1 MSTQLPKNE
10 QGLRFGYTTGS
21 CATAAAAAAAQMLL
35 GAADVSAVT
44 LLTPKGIELSLDIED
59 ITIVPERLEANQCED
74 TRTAQQCIY
83 WGIKRESGN
92 DSVGARKC
100 VRCGVKK
107 DAGDD
112 PDITDGIMVYAVAEI
127 SDEPGVQIE
136 GGIGVGRVTR
146 PGLDQPV
153 GAAAINHVPREMITR
168 EVSRVMERACYDG
181 GIRITIEI
189 PEGVSL
195 AAKTFNPRL
204 GIEGGI
210 SVLGTSG
217 IVEPMSEEA
226 LKATIRAELSV
237 RRAEGYENVILVPG
251 NYGLDFLRERAMSRD
266 DQQNGLVYSTDQ
278 LQSEN
283 NIDVDSAVKCS
294 NFIGDAIDMAATL
307 GFKEVLLVGHIGK
320 LIKLSGGI
328 FNTHSRQADARIDLL
343 VSAGV
348 RADVPQE
355 ILKQLYDTVTT
366 EDALRILDE
375 HHVLRPVMDAVKER
389 VDYYLRQRAG
399 NKLQIRAILFSNVYG
414 EL

>member
-1 MSTQLPKNE
+1 MSTILLKNE

-35 GAADVSAVT
+35 CGDEVAVVT
-44 LLTPKGIELSLDIED
+44 FLTPKGIELSLDIED
-59 ITIVPERLEANQCED
+59 IHVVHYD
-74 TRTAQQCIY
+74 
-83 WGIKRESGN
+83 
-92 DSVGARKC
+92 RKQAVTDQMRKNC
-100 VRCGVKK
+100 APFWEINRQSVRCGVKK

-112 PDITDGIMVYAVAEI
+112 PDITDGIYVYAIAEL

-168 EVSRVMERACYDG
+168 EVTRVMALAHYDG

-189 PEGVSL
+189 PEGVTL

-226 LKATIRAELSV
+226 LKATIRTELSV
-237 RRAEGYENVILVPG
+237 RRAEGYQDVILVPG
-251 NYGLDFLRERAMSRD
+251 NYGLDFLKERVMSRD
-266 DQQNGLVYSTDQ
+266 ALKNRSPYMCSSVGERQ
-278 LQSEN
+278 LQTGN
-283 NIDVDSAVKCS
+283 TIDEESAVKCS
-294 NFIGDAIDMAATL
+294 NFIGDAIDMAAAL
-307 GFKEVLLVGHIGK
+307 GFTEVLLIGHIGK

-348 RADVPQE
+348 RADVSQE
-355 ILKQLYDTVTT
+355 VLKMLFDAVTT

-375 HHVLRPVMDAVKER
+375 HHMLCPVVDVVKER

-399 NKLQIRAILFSNVYG
+399 DKLQIRAILFSNVYG

>member
-1 MSTQLPKNE
+1 MSTILPKNE

-35 GAADVSAVT
+35 CMSDVSVVT
-44 LLTPKGIELSLDIED
+44 FLTPKGVELSLDIED
-59 ITIVPERLEANQCED
+59 ITVVQESVEENPCED
-74 TRTAQQCIY
+74 TGTSQSCVCGDVTRNPGDDTK
-83 WGIKRESGN
+83 G
-92 DSVGARKC
+92 VRKC

-112 PDITDGIMVYAVAEI
+112 PDITDGIYVYAVAEPI
-127 SDEPGVQIE
+127 DEPGVQIE
-136 GGIGVGRVTR
+136 GGIGVGWVTR

-168 EVSRVMERACYDG
+168 EVLRVMERAQYAG

-226 LKATIRAELSV
+226 LKATIRTELSV
-237 RRAEGYENVILVPG
+237 RRAEGHQDVILVPG
-251 NYGLDFLRERAMSRD
+251 NYGLDFLKACQM
-266 DQQNGLVYSTDQ
+266 
-278 LQSEN
+278 
-283 NIDVDSAVKCS
+283 DVDAAVKCS
-294 NFIGDAIDMAATL
+294 NFIGDAIDMAAAL
-307 GFKEVLLVGHIGK
+307 GFTEVLLVGHIGK

-355 ILKQLYDTVTT
+355 ILKKLYDTVTT

-375 HHVLRPVMDAVKER
+375 HHMLCTVMDAVKER
-389 VDYYLRQRAG
+389 VNYYLQQRAG
-399 NKLQIRAILFSNVYG
+399 DRLHIRAILFSNVYG

>member
-1 MSTQLPKNE
+1 MSSQLPKNE

-35 GAADVSAVT
+35 CQDEVSCVSLT
-44 LLTPKGIELSLDIED
+44 TPKGIALQLDIEQ
-59 ITIVPERLEANQCED
+59 IT
-74 TRTAQQCIY
+74 
-83 WGIKRESGN
+83 REEQ
-92 DSVGARKC
+92 K
-100 VRCGVKK
+100 VRCAVKK

-112 PDITDGIMVYAVAEI
+112 PDITDGIYVYAVAELTDI
-127 SDEPGVQIE
+127 PGVQIE

-153 GAAAINHVPREMITR
+153 GAAAINHVPRAMITE
-168 EVSRVMERACYDG
+168 EVKKVMERARYHG
-181 GIRITIEI
+181 GVRITVEI
-189 PEGVSL
+189 PEGIAL

-237 RRAEGYENVILVPG
+237 RRAEGHADVILVPG
-251 NYGLDFLRERAMSRD
+251 NYGIDFLRERKKMD
-266 DQQNGLVYSTDQ
+266 
-278 LQSEN
+278 
-283 NIDVDSAVKCS
+283 IDAAVKCS
-294 NFIGDAIDMAATL
+294 NFIGDAIDMAAAL
-307 GFKEVLLVGHIGK
+307 GFTEVLLVGHIGK
-320 LIKLSGGI
+320 LIKLAGGI

-375 HHVLRPVMDAVKER
+375 HHVLCPVMDAMKER
-389 VDYYLRQRAG
+389 VAYYLQQRVG
-399 NKLQIRAILFSNVYG
+399 ERLQIRAILFSNVYG

>member
-1 MSTQLPKNE
+1 MGSQLPKNE

-21 CATAAAAAAAQMLL
+21 CATGAAAAAAQMLL
-35 GAADVSAVT
+35 CQDEVSSVD
-44 LLTPKGIELSLDIED
+44 LMTPKGIKLQLDIEH
-59 ITIVPERLEANQCED
+59 ITRD
-74 TRTAQQCIY
+74 
-83 WGIKRESGN
+83 G
-92 DSVGARKC
+92 RK

-112 PDITDGIMVYAVAEI
+112 PDVTDGIYIYAVAELT
-127 SDEPGVQIE
+127 EKPGVQIK

-153 GAAAINHVPREMITR
+153 GAAAINHVPREMIAR
-168 EVSRVMERACYDG
+168 EVTRVMEHVHYSG
-181 GIRITIEI
+181 GICITVEI
-189 PEGVSL
+189 PEGVAL
-195 AAKTFNPRL
+195 ASKTFNPRL

-226 LKATIRAELSV
+226 LKATIRAELSM
-237 RRAEGYENVILVPG
+237 RRAEGHQDVILVPG
-251 NYGLDFLRERAMSRD
+251 NYGLDFLRERAESRGNLQYGRD
-266 DQQNGLVYSTDQ
+266 DSDCEPQV
-278 LQSEN
+278 EN
-283 NIDVDSAVKCS
+283 HIDADAAVKCS

-307 GFKEVLLVGHIGK
+307 RFTEVLLVGHIGK

-355 ILKQLYDTVTT
+355 ILKLLYDAATT
-366 EDALRILDE
+366 EDALRILDG

-389 VDYYLRQRAG
+389 VDYYLQQRAG
-399 NKLQIRAILFSNVYG
+399 GKLQIRAILFSNVYG

>member
-1 MSTQLPKNE
+1 MSTILPKNE

-35 GAADVSAVT
+35 SGVEVSVVT
-44 LLTPKGIELSLDIED
+44 FVTPKGMELSLDIED
-59 ITIVPERLEANQCED
+59 IQMVH
-74 TRTAQQCIY
+74 Y
-83 WGIKRESGN
+83 GREEEVS
-92 DSVGARKC
+92 DQTSKKC
-100 VRCGVKK
+100 TPPLKMNRQSVRCGVKK

-112 PDITDGIMVYAVAEI
+112 PDITDGIYIYAIAEL

-153 GAAAINHVPREMITR
+153 GAAAINHVPREMITW
-168 EVSRVMERACYDG
+168 EVSRVMERACYGG

-226 LKATIRAELSV
+226 LKATIRTELSV
-237 RRAEGYENVILVPG
+237 RRAEGHQDVILVPG
-251 NYGLDFLRERAMSRD
+251 NYGLDFLREKAMSRASM
-266 DQQNGLVYSTDQ
+266 QNGSASLNCELQTDC
-278 LQSEN
+278 
-283 NIDVDSAVKCS
+283 NIDVDVAVKCS
-294 NFIGDAIDMAATL
+294 NFIGDAIDMAAAL
-307 GFKEVLLVGHIGK
+307 GFTEVLLVGHIGK

-355 ILKQLYDTVTT
+355 ILKKLYDTVTT

-375 HHVLRPVMDAVKER
+375 HHMLRPVMDAVKER

-399 NKLQIRAILFSNVYG
+399 DKLQIRAILFSNVYG

>member
-1 MSTQLPKNE
+1 MSTTLPKNE

-35 GAADVSAVT
+35 CGDEVSTVDFM
-44 LLTPKGIELSLDIED
+44 TPKGIKLQLDIEH
-59 ITIVPERLEANQCED
+59 IT
-74 TRTAQQCIY
+74 
-83 WGIKRESGN
+83 REEN
-92 DSVGARKC
+92 R

-112 PDITDGIMVYAVAEI
+112 PDITDGIYIYAVAEI

-153 GAAAINHVPREMITR
+153 GASAVNHVPREMITR
-168 EVSRVMERACYDG
+168 EVSRVMEHARYDG

-237 RRAEGYENVILVPG
+237 RRAEGHQDVVLVPG

-266 DQQNGLVYSTDQ
+266 NLQNGSASLNCE
-278 LQSEN
+278 LQEDH
-283 NIDVDSAVKCS
+283 NIDVNSAVKCS
-294 NFIGDAIDMAATL
+294 NFIGDAIDMAAAL
-307 GFKEVLLVGHIGK
+307 GFTEVLLVGHIGK

-355 ILKQLYDTVTT
+355 ILKKLYDTVTT
-366 EDALRILDE
+366 EDALRMLDE
-375 HHVLRPVMDAVKER
+375 HHMLRPVMDAVKER
-389 VDYYLRQRAG
+389 IDYYLRQRAG
-399 NKLQIRAILFSNVYG
+399 DRLEIRAVLFSNVYG

>member
-1 MSTQLPKNE
+1 MSKILPKNE

-21 CATAAAAAAAQMLL
+21 CATAAAAAAARMLL
-35 GAADVSAVT
+35 GREEVSSVNFM
-44 LLTPKGIELSLDIED
+44 TPKGIELQLDIEH
-59 ITIVPERLEANQCED
+59 IT
-74 TRTAQQCIY
+74 
-83 WGIKRESGN
+83 REENS
-92 DSVGARKC
+92 

-112 PDITDGIMVYAVAEI
+112 PDITDGIYIYAIAEL
-127 SDEPGVQIE
+127 SDMPGVQIE

-168 EVSRVMERACYDG
+168 EVFQVMEHARYDG

-189 PEGVSL
+189 PEGVAL
-195 AAKTFNPRL
+195 ATKTFNPRL

-237 RRAEGYENVILVPG
+237 RRAEGHQDVILVPG
-251 NYGLDFLRERAMSRD
+251 NYGLVFLRERLSIQKGSECKNPIAKDDSHAFLRRD
-266 DQQNGLVYSTDQ
+266 GGGTEQ
-278 LQSEN
+278 LWEACQMAA
-283 NIDVDSAVKCS
+283 DAAVKCS
-294 NFIGDAIDMAATL
+294 NFIGDAIDMAAAL
-307 GFKEVLLVGHIGK
+307 GFTEVLLVGHIGK

-348 RADVPQE
+348 RADVPQG
-355 ILKQLYDTVTT
+355 ILKQLYDTATT
-366 EDALRILDE
+366 EEALRILDE
-375 HHVLRPVMDAVKER
+375 HHVLRQVMDVVKER
-389 VDYYLRQRAG
+389 VDYYLQQRAG
-399 NKLQIRAILFSNVYG
+399 GRLQIRAILFSNVYG